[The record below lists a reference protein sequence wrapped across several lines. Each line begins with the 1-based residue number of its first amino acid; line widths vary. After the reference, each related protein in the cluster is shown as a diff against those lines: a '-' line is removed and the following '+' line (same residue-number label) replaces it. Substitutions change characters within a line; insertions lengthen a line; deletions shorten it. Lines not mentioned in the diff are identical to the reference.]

1 VYEPKIMLANRI
13 FMSEPE
19 SGDTVKFEK
28 NTLAVAKIFHTY
40 GIILNLYSV

>member
-1 VYEPKIMLANRI
+1 MYESKIMLANRI

-19 SGDTVKFEK
+19 SGGTIKFEK

-40 GIILNLYSV
+40 GIILNLYLV